1 MSFVPGQTV
10 KIVGV
15 RNVPEL
21 NGQMATVQEFDS
33 SSFRYT
39 VLVNDRKIKLKPAN
53 LATTSGSTGQAYS
66 QAQSEAQQYLNSY
79 GPLLQ
84 KIQDSLPA
92 GVSLTTAFAIA
103 LCAIC
108 VVFYFFGLVR
118 TLMVCV
124 YISFHAKENLLW
136 LPVY

>member
-15 RNVPEL
+15 RNVQEL

-92 GVSLTTAFAIA
+92 GVSLQTASAAMLFAIFA
-103 LCAIC
+103 M
-108 VVFYFFGLVR
+108 FYFFGFVR
-118 TLMVCV
+118 TLMV
-124 YISFHAKENLLW
+124 
-136 LPVY
+136 